1 MFTKVDDKELKVWIF
16 DTLNRGITYSLRQK
30 FTMIIDVLETFW
42 KFISGFVRMFFFYF
56 DIYKDILAFVVFD
69 HISHFEGGELVSCLY
84 DCFFLLIKTKI
95 NSEVFG
101 KNFFFFRSLVM
112 MKLEE

>member
-30 FTMIIDVLETFW
+30 FTMIIDVLEKFW

-69 HISHFEGGELVSCLY
+69 HISHFEGGELVSYFSYTYNAL
-84 DCFFLLIKTKI
+84 KK
-95 NSEVFG
+95 
-101 KNFFFFRSLVM
+101 
-112 MKLEE
+112 